1 MKLKKK
7 GREIEMRIGVPM
19 ETASGESRVGI
30 THIGVKSVI
39 ALGGKVYMHRG
50 AGIASGI
57 TDEMFEQS
65 GAVMVD
71 SIEEVYEKSDLILKV
86 KPPSKEELEYIR
98 ANHILFSYV
107 LPERHGNLTRRFM
120 ETKASAIGY
129 EGIEDKNG
137 KKPLLIPMSEIAGKM
152 AVFMGANLMQTAHG
166 GTGLLLSSMAGI
178 PQVEVVVMGA
188 GSAGLGAV
196 ENALGLGSRV
206 SLLNRNIEKL
216 REARKIYGDSIEY
229 IMLNHENLCKALERA
244 DLVINTIDLKGDK
257 ENHLIS
263 KKMLGQ
269 MKKGSVIMDVAC
281 DIGGAVETS
290 IPTTHESPC
299 YVVEDIIHCAIP
311 NLPGTVPKTATIA
324 LSNATLPYIENLV
337 KLGIK
342 NALLNSPG
350 FRKGLFFFDGYLL
363 HKNAADNYALP
374 YTPFEKIFR

>member
-1 MKLKKK
+1 
-7 GREIEMRIGVPM
+7 MRIGVPM

-107 LPERHGNLTRRFM
+107 LPERHENLTRRFM

-229 IMLNHENLCKALERA
+229 VMLNHENLCKALERA

-257 ENHLIS
+257 VNHLIS

-374 YTPFEKIFR
+374 YTQFEKIFR